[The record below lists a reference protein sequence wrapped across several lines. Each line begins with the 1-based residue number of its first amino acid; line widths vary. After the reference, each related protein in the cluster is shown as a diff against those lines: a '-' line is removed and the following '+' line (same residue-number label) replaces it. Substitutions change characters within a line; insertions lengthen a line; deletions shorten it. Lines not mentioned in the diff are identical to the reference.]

1 METEIQILLES
12 LIKAIETLNSPDWW
26 SIGIASVIALVNA
39 GFMIWIGIRQN
50 KLQEQQLKIQ
60 ERQNDL
66 QEQQLKL
73 QEEQNK
79 LQERQI
85 RAQEYEVRKRLYLLL
100 TNANREIDNFIE
112 ELDLLLYQPWH
123 NSNEDA
129 LNRKKTHIDKLF
141 NDLRDSY
148 VDYEL
153 KLSKETFN
161 KDGYLNI
168 LNLISRVLQHTIDSL
183 ENGEAHLSQGCQRI
197 FNVNGDM
204 EEGVVRHICSH
215 FKEGIKLS
223 ALYQTLEKFREL
235 KKTVRCDESL
245 LDSIRAKCKID

>member
-1 METEIQILLES
+1 MTPETEIMKE
-12 LIKAIETLNSPDWW
+12 LIEAVEQLNRPEWW
-26 SIGIASVIALVNA
+26 SVGSTIVAAIVAAVITYVL
-39 GFMIWIGIRQN
+39 GKRQN
-50 KLQEQQLKIQ
+50 E
-60 ERQNDL
+60 L

-73 QEEQNK
+73 QEQ
-79 LQERQI
+79 QI

-112 ELDLLLYQPWH
+112 ELDRLLWQPWH

-168 LNLISRVLQHTIDSL
+168 LNLMSRVLQHTIDSL
-183 ENGEAHLSQGCQRI
+183 EKGEAHLSQGCQRI

-204 EEGVVRHICSH
+204 EEGYIRHICSH
-215 FKEGIKLS
+215 FKKGLMLN
-223 ALYQTLEKFREL
+223 ALYQTLRQFVGLRQK
-235 KKTVRCDESL
+235 VRCDDSL
-245 LDSIRAKCKID
+245 LESIRAKCKID

>member
-1 METEIQILLES
+1 MTPETEIMKE
-12 LIKAIETLNSPDWW
+12 LIEAVEQLNRPEWW
-26 SIGIASVIALVNA
+26 SVGATIVAAIVAA
-39 GFMIWIGIRQN
+39 WITNKLGKRQN
-50 KLQEQQLKIQ
+50 ELQQQQLKIQ
-60 ERQNDL
+60 ERQNEL
-66 QEQQLKL
+66 QEQQV
-73 QEEQNK
+73 
-79 LQERQI
+79 

-112 ELDLLLYQPWH
+112 ELDWLLWQPWH

-168 LNLISRVLQHTIDSL
+168 LNLMSRVLQYTIDSL
-183 ENGEAHLSQGCQRI
+183 EKGKAHLSQGCQRI

-204 EEGVVRHICSH
+204 EEGYIRHICSH
-215 FKEGIKLS
+215 FKEGLMLN
-223 ALYQTLEKFREL
+223 ALYQTLRQFVEL
-235 KKTVRCDESL
+235 RQKVRCDDSL

>member
-1 METEIQILLES
+1 MTPETEIMKE
-12 LIKAIETLNSPDWW
+12 LIEAVEQLNRPEWW
-26 SIGIASVIALVNA
+26 SVGATIVAAIVAACITNKLGK
-39 GFMIWIGIRQN
+39 RQN
-50 KLQEQQLKIQ
+50 ELQQQQLKIQ

-66 QEQQLKL
+66 QEQQV
-73 QEEQNK
+73 
-79 LQERQI
+79 

-123 NSNEDA
+123 NSNEDG
-129 LNRKKTHIDKLF
+129 LNRKKAHIDKLF

-168 LNLISRVLQHTIDSL
+168 LNLMSRVLQHTIDSL
-183 ENGEAHLSQGCQRI
+183 ENGEAHLSYG
-197 FNVNGDM
+197 
-204 EEGVVRHICSH
+204 H
-215 FKEGIKLS
+215 
-223 ALYQTLEKFREL
+223 QTIYNDKKFG
-235 KKTVRCDESL
+235 
-245 LDSIRAKCKID
+245 

>member
-1 METEIQILLES
+1 MTSETEIMKE
-12 LIKAIETLNSPDWW
+12 LIEAVEQLNRPEWW
-26 SIGIASVIALVNA
+26 SVGATIFAAIVAAVITYVL
-39 GFMIWIGIRQN
+39 GKRQN
-50 KLQEQQLKIQ
+50 E
-60 ERQNDL
+60 L

-73 QEEQNK
+73 QEQ
-79 LQERQI
+79 QI

-112 ELDLLLYQPWH
+112 ELDWLLWQPWH

-168 LNLISRVLQHTIDSL
+168 LNLMSRVLQHTIDSL
-183 ENGEAHLSQGCQRI
+183 ENGEAHLSYGHQTI
-197 FNVNGDM
+197 NSVNGDM
-204 EEGVVRHICSH
+204 EEGKIRHICSH
-215 FKEGIKLS
+215 FKEGIKLVG
-223 ALYQTLEKFREL
+223 LYQTLEKFREL
-235 KKTVRCDESL
+235 KKAVRCDDSL
-245 LDSIRAKCKID
+245 LESIRAKCKID